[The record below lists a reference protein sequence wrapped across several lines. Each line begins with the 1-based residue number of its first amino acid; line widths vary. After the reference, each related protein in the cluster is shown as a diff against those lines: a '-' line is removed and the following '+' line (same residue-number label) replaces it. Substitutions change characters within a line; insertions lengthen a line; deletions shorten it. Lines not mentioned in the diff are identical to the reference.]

1 MKWDYHVCERCKVA
15 FAKNVMLYPEI
26 SIAIWGKN
34 VVLKSKKMKEKTQ
47 RKGVS
52 ASASALEHI
61 RESVMSRSS
70 YD

>member
-34 VVLKSKKMKEKTQ
+34 VVKNARRLLLKSKKMKEKTQ
-47 RKGVS
+47 RKDDTGVS
-52 ASASALEHI
+52 ASASAL
-61 RESVMSRSS
+61 M
-70 YD
+70 